1 MRSST
6 ARFLSAGLVLCGVG
20 LALPAASQ
28 TGQHASGRDDSSGDR
43 QDCTIVHRNS
53 DSSSKGDT
61 ASNDTTTGPSPE
73 DNRMP
78 GTMSSTVTAGGG
90 KVSGSTTMPG
100 GHSTSSTSSS
110 SVSAGNGRVTTTT
123 THDGKGVTVTGH
135 GTAASAGSFN
145 GDGSVSAGA
154 TSDGNCTIVTD

>member
-1 MRSST
+1 MRISK
-6 ARFLSAGLVLCGVG
+6 AGFLSAGLVLCGVG
-20 LALPAASQ
+20 IALPASSQ
-28 TGQHASGRDDSSGDR
+28 TGRPASGHDDSSGDR

-53 DSSSKGDT
+53 DSSSEGDT
-61 ASNDTTTGPSPE
+61 ASNDTATSPSRE

-90 KVSGSTTMPG
+90 KVSGSTTMP
-100 GHSTSSTSSS
+100 HSNSTSSTSSS

-123 THDGKGVTVTGH
+123 THNGKGITVTGH
-135 GTAASAGSFN
+135 GTASSAGSAN

-154 TSDGNCTIVTD
+154 TADGNCTIVTD